1 MNSVMSNGLKLQKK
15 ISLTNLY
22 FNRFLAIRYATALF
36 LFLNLYWAIFL
47 LGSSSIA
54 VILPIS
60 LFVLSVFTAFEQ
72 VRLYR
77 NHCNKLPYAS
87 FFFRTLLASCIL
99 LLITLYTP
107 LFQFFY
113 PFLNNTQNVLN
124 VLIALLAVSF
134 FISFMMLKRLN
145 KIKHNQDKHFKRV
158 QAYEEIIN

>member
-60 LFVLSVFTAFEQ
+60 LFILSVFTAFEQ

-77 NHCNKLPYAS
+77 NHCNQLPYAS
-87 FFFRTLLASCIL
+87 FFFRALLVSCIL
-99 LLITLYTP
+99 LLIMLYTP

-113 PFLNNTQNVLN
+113 PFLSNTQEVLN
-124 VLIALLAVSF
+124 VLIALLMVSML
-134 FISFMMLKRLN
+134 ISFLMLKRLN
-145 KIKHNQDKHFKRV
+145 KIKYNQDKHFKRIK
-158 QAYEEIIN
+158 AYEEIIN